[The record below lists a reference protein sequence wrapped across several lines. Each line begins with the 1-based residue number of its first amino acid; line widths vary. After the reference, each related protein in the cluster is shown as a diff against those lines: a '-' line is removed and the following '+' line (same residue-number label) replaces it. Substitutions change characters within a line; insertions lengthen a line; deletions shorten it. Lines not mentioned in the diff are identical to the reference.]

1 MSARKK
7 DYYQELGIPPNA
19 SAAEIKKAYRALAK
33 KHHPDANP
41 DNPQAGERFKTI
53 SEAYTVLSDSD
64 SRKKYDQLRRYGGL
78 GGFRPGAGPAPGA
91 GPEAARNFR
100 FEDLG
105 GIGDIFSS
113 IFDLGK
119 RTTADRQRGPVRGH
133 DVEYLIEVSFRTA
146 VRGGKVTIDV
156 PLSEECATCD
166 GTGAA
171 PGAGSDT
178 CSECHGRGTVTFGQ
192 GTFSVPRPCP
202 ACLGRGQV
210 PREVC
215 SACGGRGDVSSHRRI
230 AVSVPAGVDDGSR
243 LRIPG
248 QGERGPGGG
257 RPGDLMVRFKVKG
270 DRFFAREGLD
280 LLCEVPINVAQA
292 LLGSRIR
299 VRTVDRKKIV
309 LKIPPGTQSGTTF
322 RIKGQGVEK
331 GERTGDQL
339 VRIVVGVPEDLSE
352 EGRQAAERLAE
363 AEGLRH

>member
-1 MSARKK
+1 MTARAK
-7 DYYQELGIPPNA
+7 DYYQELGVSQSA
-19 SAAEIKKAYRALAK
+19 SDDEIKKAYRSLAK
-33 KHHPDANP
+33 KYHPDANP
-41 DNPQAGERFKTI
+41 DDPSAGERFKEI

-64 SRKKYDQLRRYGGL
+64 SRKKYDQLRRFGGL
-78 GGFRPGAGPAPGA
+78 GGYRPGAGPTPGA
-91 GPEAARNFR
+91 SPGGTRNFR

-119 RTTADRQRGPVRGH
+119 RTAEERRQGPVRGR
-133 DVEYLIEVSFRTA
+133 DVEYLIEIPFRTA
-146 VRGGKVTIDV
+146 VRGGRVTINV
-156 PLSEECATCD
+156 PLSEECANCD

-171 PGAGSDT
+171 PGAGTDT

-202 ACLGRGQV
+202 ACMGRGQI
-210 PREVC
+210 PRQVC
-215 SACGGRGDVSSHRRI
+215 SACGGRGEVSTRRKI
-230 AVSVPAGVDDGSR
+230 AVTVPAGVDDGSR

-257 RPGDLMVRFKVKG
+257 RPGDLIVKFKVHD

-280 LLCEVPINVAQA
+280 LACEVPINVAQA

-299 VRTVDRKKIV
+299 VRTVDNKKIV

-331 GERTGDQL
+331 GQRTGDQL
-339 VRIVVGVPEDLSE
+339 VRIVVDVPDELSE
-352 EGRQAAERLAE
+352 EGRDAAERLAR